1 MGTGTRINQT
11 EIEQNG
17 SENEGRIRET
27 VRDWRLKLNFERN
40 P

>member
-17 SENEGRIRET
+17 SENEGRIT
-27 VRDWRLKLNFERN
+27 KKLSEIGG
-40 P
+40 

>member
-27 VRDWRLKLNFERN
+27 VRD
-40 P
+40 